1 MNNPWYVWVMVGATF
16 MFMAWAVWMKM
27 NGYTIG

>member
-1 MNNPWYVWVMVGATF
+1 MNNPWYVWIMLGGTVMF
-16 MFMAWAVWMKM
+16 LIWALWMKI

>member
-1 MNNPWYVWVMVGATF
+1 MNNPWYVWAMLVFTS
-16 MFMAWAVWMKM
+16 MFLVWAVWMKA

>member
-1 MNNPWYVWVMVGATF
+1 MNNPWYVWVIMFGTL
-16 MFMAWAVWMKM
+16 MFMAWAVWMKI

>member
-1 MNNPWYVWVMVGATF
+1 MNNPWYVWVMVGVTF
-16 MFMAWAVWMKM
+16 MFISWALWMKT